1 MAVEDAPVLGAA
13 NDTEAAPLV
22 VAPSSSGRK
31 PARRKRRQWGLRL
44 SLSWLILTVITSVFA
59 AVISPY
65 GPDVQRLNK
74 TFQGSSWSH
83 WLGTDNYGRD
93 VLSRVIWGGQAAW
106 EGVAIAMSVAV
117 VLGVPWGVISG
128 YWPRYLGATLMRVA
142 DAMLA
147 FPALIF
153 AIVVTGILGPSL
165 VNSMVVVG
173 VVFSPVI
180 ARLMRVGV
188 LTLRDRSFVESAR
201 LSGCPTRVILWRHIF
216 PLAIGPV
223 IVQGTI
229 FTGLAFIIEG
239 ALSFLGFSIQPP
251 EPSWGGDM
259 AQAFQYVFS
268 NPLDILPF
276 GIVIAI
282 TVLCIYRVGD
292 SLRDHYGAIPAFDG
306 SEFEQAT
313 ILA

>member
-1 MAVEDAPVLGAA
+1 MEDAPVSELAT
-13 NDTEAAPLV
+13 DTEMATPLET
-22 VAPSSSGRK
+22 SSAMSGRK
-31 PARRKRRQWGLRL
+31 SGRRRRRKWGLWL
-44 SLSWLILTVITSVFA
+44 SLGWLSLTIFA
-59 AVISPY
+59 AIFAFAISPY
-65 GPDVQRLNK
+65 GPDTQKLNNLLK
-74 TFQGSSWSH
+74 GPSWAH
-83 WLGTDNYGRD
+83 WLGTDGYGRD
-93 VLSRVIWGGQAAW
+93 VLSRIIWGGQAAW
-106 EGVAIAMSVAV
+106 EGVAISMAVAI

-128 YWPRYLGATLMRVA
+128 YWPRIVGNLLMRVA

-147 FPALIF
+147 FPALVF

-165 VNSMVVVG
+165 VNSMIVVG
-173 VVFSPVI
+173 IVFSPVI

-188 LTLRDRSFVESAR
+188 LSLRDRSFVESAR
-201 LSGCPTRVILWRHIF
+201 MSGCPTRVILWRHIF

-229 FTGLAFIIEG
+229 FAGLAFIIEG

-259 AQAFQYVFS
+259 AQAFQYVLS
-268 NPLDILPF
+268 SPGEILPY

-292 SLRDHYGAIPAFDG
+292 SLRDHFGATPTSDG
-306 SEFEQAT
+306 KEVEQAT

>member
-1 MAVEDAPVLGAA
+1 META
-13 NDTEAAPLV
+13 NDVEVTSPLV
-22 VAPSSSGRK
+22 APRDVPGRR
-31 PARRKRRQWGLRL
+31 PVRARRRKWGLWL
-44 SLSWLILTVITSVFA
+44 SLGWLSLTIISSIFA
-59 AVISPY
+59 FAISPY
-65 GPDVQRLNK
+65 GPDAQNLSK
-74 TFQGSSWSH
+74 TFRAPSWEH

-93 VLSRVIWGGQAAW
+93 VLSRIIWGGQAAW
-106 EGVAIAMSVAV
+106 EGVLISMTVAI
-117 VLGVPWGVISG
+117 VLGVPWGIVSG
-128 YWPRYLGATLMRVA
+128 YWPRIVGNALMRVA

-173 VVFSPVI
+173 IVFSPVI

-188 LTLRDRSFVESAR
+188 LSLRDRSFVESAR

-223 IVQGTI
+223 IVQATI

-259 AQAFQYVFS
+259 AQAFQYVLS
-268 NPLDILPF
+268 SPGEILPY

-292 SLRDHYGAIPAFDG
+292 SLRDHFGAAPTA
-306 SEFEQAT
+306 EAKEVEQVT

>member
-1 MAVEDAPVLGAA
+1 VAVEDAS
-13 NDTEAAPLV
+13 V
-22 VAPSSSGRK
+22 VAAVNDAEVVSPLAVPLASGRR
-31 PARRKRRQWGLRL
+31 PGRRRRRKWGLWLAIGWL
-44 SLSWLILTVITSVFA
+44 SLTIITAIFA
-59 AVISPY
+59 FAISPY
-65 GPDVQRLNK
+65 GPDAQNLTHALK
-74 TFQGSSWSH
+74 GPSWAH

-106 EGVAIAMSVAV
+106 EGVVISMVVAL
-117 VLGVPWGVISG
+117 VLGVPWGIVSG
-128 YWPRYLGATLMRVA
+128 YWPRYIGTTLMRVA
-142 DAMLA
+142 DALLA

-188 LTLRDRSFVESAR
+188 LSLRDRSFVESSR
-201 LSGCPTRVILWRHIF
+201 LSGCPTRVVLWRHIF
-216 PLAIGPV
+216 PQAIGPV
-223 IVQGTI
+223 IVQATI
-229 FTGLAFIIEG
+229 FAGLAFIIEG

-259 AQAFQYVFS
+259 AQAFEYVLS
-268 NPLDILPF
+268 SPGEILPY

-282 TVLCIYRVGD
+282 TVLSIYRVGD
-292 SLRDHYGAIPAFDG
+292 SLRDHFGAALASDS
-306 SEFEQAT
+306 SEVEQAT